1 MRRRICSAR
10 HCPLPK
16 DIRCRNQSLA
26 GALTGHVSAQ
36 APHSMHSSALISYLP
51 SFSEIASTGH
61 SAAQAPQAMHSSEI
75 LYAMIVYLQHV
86 LWLLYHTMPKKS
98 NTFPVKFSV
107 ILRYFYAKQ
116 RKCTLLTV
124 FSPIYRPRDPH
135 IAKIAPAKKTKKAN
149 RTVVNTANRKAK
161 KNATAPL
168 IFQRCGCIRMFRLR
182 QCLKGSDNL
191 LQLGVCAS
199 LVRIVHGFVLEGA
212 PRIHGAVDLAHI
224 TDIQD

>member
-1 MRRRICSAR
+1 MHRRICSAR

-75 LYAMIVYLQHV
+75 LYAMIIYLQHV

-116 RKCTLLTV
+116 RKFALLTV

-135 IAKIAPAKKTKKAN
+135 IAKIAPVTKRKSRESGSRKYDKLKKRKKRN
-149 RTVVNTANRKAK
+149 RTVEKSTVRLHLYVQITAMPR
-161 KNATAPL
+161 
-168 IFQRCGCIRMFRLR
+168 R
-182 QCLKGSDNL
+182 Q
-191 LQLGVCAS
+191 
-199 LVRIVHGFVLEGA
+199 
-212 PRIHGAVDLAHI
+212 
-224 TDIQD
+224 